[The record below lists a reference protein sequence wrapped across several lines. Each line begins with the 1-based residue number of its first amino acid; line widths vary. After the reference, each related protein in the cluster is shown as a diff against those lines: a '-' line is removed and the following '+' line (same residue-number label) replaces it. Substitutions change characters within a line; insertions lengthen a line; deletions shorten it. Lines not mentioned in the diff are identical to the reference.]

1 MGRKD
6 ELEARVRQTPLSERL
21 DDCRTRIGKM
31 CSEGRPPRMTIPV
44 QYDDDDFYISTTLSD
59 AQATIADLQGQVD
72 KLKARLEIDVAFNM
86 DGEAVPAPPN
96 MPDGIECRDATI
108 QLQDKE
114 IAALQQRV
122 DQLEGELS
130 TPTWV
135 CDGCGRVSSE
145 GWINVVN
152 ETPDGIDYDMA
163 CPSCGVRQIEEDSA
177 ADLVRELERREDQL
191 TTLQDDH
198 ARVLGLVRDF
208 VAAWDHDGEPDAMS
222 YETAVDKARPYL
234 ASLPAPPAQG
244 ARCDQCGTRL
254 AHEDHKYDC
263 PYMIVKRQHAEGET
277 RA

>member
-6 ELEARVRQTPLSERL
+6 ELEARVRETPLSERL
-21 DDCRTRIGKM
+21 DDCRTRIGRM

-59 AQATIADLQGQVD
+59 AQATIADLQGQV
-72 KLKARLEIDVAFNM
+72 KLANIDQANV
-86 DGEAVPAPPN
+86 EAERN
-96 MPDGIECRDATI
+96 D
-108 QLQDKE
+108 
-114 IAALQQRV
+114 LQQRV
-122 DQLEGELS
+122 AQLEGER
-130 TPTWV
+130 
-135 CDGCGRVSSE
+135 DMYKRSSDTFAE
-145 GWINVVN
+145 CVDNVREAMGL
-152 ETPDGIDYDMA
+152 ETTHYLVLPDD
-163 CPSCGVRQIEEDSA
+163 V
-177 ADLVRELERREDQL
+177 ADLKA
-191 TTLQDDH
+191 DH

>member
-114 IAALQQRV
+114 IDALQQRV
-122 DQLEGELS
+122 AQLEGER
-130 TPTWV
+130 
-135 CDGCGRVSSE
+135 DMYKRSSDTFAE
-145 GWINVVN
+145 CVDNVREAMGL
-152 ETPDGIDYDMA
+152 ETTHYLVLPDD
-163 CPSCGVRQIEEDSA
+163 V
-177 ADLVRELERREDQL
+177 ADLKA
-191 TTLQDDH
+191 DH
-198 ARVLGLVRDF
+198 ARVLELVQEREYEIKRRIWAMHGSRMGHQLYGD
-208 VAAWDHDGEPDAMS
+208 DGRLDCNTCFRKYSDESLETVYGFELYDANVLC
-222 YETAVDKARPYL
+222 AKA
-234 ASLPAPPAQG
+234 ASLPAQAAQG
-244 ARCDQCGTRL
+244 GA
-254 AHEDHKYDC
+254 
-263 PYMIVKRQHAEGET
+263 
-277 RA
+277 